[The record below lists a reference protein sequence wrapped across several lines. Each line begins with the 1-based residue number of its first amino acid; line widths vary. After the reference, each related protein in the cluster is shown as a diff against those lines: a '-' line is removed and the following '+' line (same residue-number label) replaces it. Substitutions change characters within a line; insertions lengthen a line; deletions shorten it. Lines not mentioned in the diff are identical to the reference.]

1 MSKNFGASSLTAK
14 LSYLMTIVVMLTVT
28 ALTIQS
34 ASKFSAYILQ
44 TIEESSNSMAER
56 TASDISTTIEGWIS
70 QMALTASKLSNQPS
84 DTTKN
89 DAELDTILRND
100 KDLHGVALYKIEGGK
115 PTLMK
120 RSLQSQVNGEQTSN
134 GKIAPELLKQVLDSI
149 SSEITEKPDLMK
161 DGRLIRN
168 LTSRTKNPSIA
179 ITIRF
184 MIPNQT
190 DKFALMTLIGSMT
203 KLQVALPQSRY
214 TSGYIVDG
222 DGKIF
227 ASTDE
232 NDMMIKTPI
241 RNNALVKKALSKQS
255 PSGFVSDFTDAQNK
269 RKIGSFSQTPG
280 RIPLFVIIE
289 RDRTAAFQAITRM
302 YLTSALWGALII
314 LVAGMLSFVSAGTVT
329 KHLRDL
335 VLATKKIAS
344 GDFGVRLSPTSKDEV
359 SELGHSVNHMAQ
371 KIQVL
376 MSSEVEKARF
386 EKELETARMVQS
398 TFFPKKDVHV
408 NHLSVTGSYQP
419 ATECG
424 GDLWGHFNVKDGVE
438 LVFIADAMGHGAP
451 AALVTAI
458 AYATCQSVASILRE
472 KSSINTSPAALLHRL
487 NHIILDAVDGKISMT
502 FFVAIFDF
510 NAGTLT
516 YANAG
521 HNFPIIITGNKN
533 DVRLGKASK
542 KAFESTPTAAI
553 SLTLQGNPLG
563 VDRDA
568 EFKEKST
575 SIAAGDKVFFFT
587 DGLIE
592 NCLAGQSPL
601 GRKELLDFI
610 CQHGQQPI
618 ESIKQSILKKGVEIF
633 GAENLQDD
641 VTVVVAEISPAWGL
655 KSGSNDATEITLPI
669 ATAST
674 PELPALPT
682 AAAMATSPQLPPIP
696 DFSLEST
703 TTLESTAN
711 TSNETLDPPEFKIKL
726 PLSS

>member
-1 MSKNFGASSLTAK
+1 MSKNFGARSLTAK
-14 LSYLMTIVVMLTVT
+14 LSYLMTVVVMLTVA
-28 ALTIQS
+28 ALTVQS

-44 TIEESSNSMAER
+44 TIEESSNAMAER
-56 TASDISTTIEGWIS
+56 TAADVSTTIEGWIS

-100 KDLHGVALYKIEGGK
+100 NDLRSVALYKIEGGNA
-115 PTLMK
+115 TLMK
-120 RSLQSQVNGEQTSN
+120 RSIQNQMPGDSSTTGR
-134 GKIAPELLKQVLDSI
+134 IAQNTLIEVMDSI
-149 SSEITEKPDLMK
+149 SSDITAKPEMIK

-168 LTSRTKNPSIA
+168 LTSRTKTPTIS

-184 MIPNQT
+184 LIPNQA

-203 KLQVALPQSRY
+203 KLQVALPQSRF
-214 TSGYIVDG
+214 TSGYIIDNDG
-222 DGKIF
+222 RIF

-232 NDMMIKTPI
+232 NAMMSKVAV
-241 RNNALVKKALSKQS
+241 RENALIKKALSKQT
-255 PSGFVSDFTDAQNK
+255 PSGFISDFTDSLNK

-280 RIPLFVIIE
+280 RIPLFVIVE
-289 RDRTAAFQAITRM
+289 RDRNAAFQVITRM
-302 YLTSALWGALII
+302 YMTSVLWGALIL

-329 KHLRDL
+329 RHLRDL
-335 VLATKKIAS
+335 VSATKKIAS
-344 GDFGVRLSPTSKDEV
+344 GDFGVRLEPTSKDEV
-359 SELGHSVNHMAQ
+359 SELGHSVNHMAE

-398 TFFPKKDVHV
+398 TFFPKKDVSV
-408 NHLSVTGSYQP
+408 KNLSVTGSYQP

-424 GDLWGHFNVKDGVE
+424 GDLWGHFNVNEGVE

-472 KSSINTSPAALLHRL
+472 KSTINTSPAALLHRL

-510 NAGTLT
+510 NGGKMTF
-516 YANAG
+516 ANAG
-521 HNFPIIITGNKN
+521 HNFPIILTGDKN
-533 DVRLGKASK
+533 DSRLGKAAK
-542 KAFESTPTAAI
+542 KSFETASTAAI
-553 SLTLQGNPLG
+553 SLTLQGTPLG

-568 EFKEKST
+568 EFKEKS
-575 SIAAGDKVFFFT
+575 IDLAAGDKIFFFT

-592 NCLAGQSPL
+592 NCLSGQDPL
-601 GRKELLDFI
+601 GRKELLDFM
-610 CQHGQQPI
+610 CRHGQQ
-618 ESIKQSILKKGVEIF
+618 SIDGIKKSILQKGAEIF
-633 GAENLQDD
+633 GSENLQDD
-641 VTVVVAEISPAWGL
+641 VTVVVAEVSPSWTRSSVTDG
-655 KSGSNDATEITLPI
+655 ATEITLPI
-669 ATAST
+669 SGDTNLEVPPPPSVAMFNLQTT
-674 PELPALPT
+674 PEANKDSELPT
-682 AAAMATSPQLPPIP
+682 
-696 DFSLEST
+696 
-703 TTLESTAN
+703 
-711 TSNETLDPPEFKIKL
+711 FKIKL